1 MTPEMLMCRGCGH
14 FVAAV
19 SRDGSP
25 APRVDECP
33 ECGGVEF
40 KDIHTDETVRADG
53 PDVYSQ

>member
-1 MTPEMLMCRGCGH
+1 MTPDMLMCRGCGH

-25 APRVDECP
+25 VPRVDACP

-40 KDIHTDETVRADG
+40 KDIHTDEIVQVDG
-53 PDVYSQ
+53 PKVRTE